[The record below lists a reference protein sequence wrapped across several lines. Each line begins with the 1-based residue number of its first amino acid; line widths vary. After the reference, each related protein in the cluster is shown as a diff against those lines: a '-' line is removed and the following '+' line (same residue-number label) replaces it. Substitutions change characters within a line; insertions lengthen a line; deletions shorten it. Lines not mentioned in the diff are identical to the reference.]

1 MRNYPLHL
9 LPLLLLPALAA
20 CQPERKPGDI
30 GTSLSTPA
38 ALALTGSGANA
49 VLLVSNANFQLE
61 FSSGSLAA
69 IDLSAVDESKRL
81 NLAGDVVLSTVP
93 LPSFSGPIAIT
104 PDGDRAL
111 ITNRLS
117 EGETR
122 STPDRVFVVDVSD
135 PSALSEVDLQ
145 PSVDGPQS
153 FLTVGHDPFGI
164 TAVRLPPEG
173 PGRPVRDR
181 AFVANATDGSLSVL
195 NLSDGT
201 YCGNGTV
208 PAPCVDDPVPFPRA
222 SEVSFIDTGAVS
234 EAFLEGPG
242 IAPQITP
249 TDDWT
254 VTFLEGA
261 GVCPT
266 PSDGSPAGF
275 WRVEGELTGVQP
287 NHACTGF
294 LYVTS
299 VGLTFQVLR
308 PTDDQGNPTGPPP
321 TQGDRFEFQTFY
333 GDFEPTS
340 RIALSRSFPGAAI
353 SGVGAGRVL
362 FDPFRHWLYVSS
374 RLTEFIYVVDARDFS
389 FLGIFPVASNVTG
402 RDTRGMALSPDGESL
417 YVVNRSPNALLEID
431 PDTLEPGLV
440 PQVVGEGVVS
450 SVVLDAGPSDLA
462 LTPDGRYA
470 LVTAFDQDLLDVV
483 DLQTGMPVLSTPLG
497 DGPFAITLS
506 PDGTR
511 AYIAQYFSSAID
523 VVDVDPS
530 SPRFGEVIT
539 TIANE
544 NYDAER

>member
-1 MRNYPLHL
+1 MRIRPLHL
-9 LPLLLLPALAA
+9 LALLLLPALAA
-20 CQPERKPGDI
+20 CQPERKPGEI

-38 ALALTGSGANA
+38 ALALVGSGANA

-69 IDLSAVDESKRL
+69 IDLSAVDESKRI
-81 NLAGDVVLSTVP
+81 NLAQDVVLSTVP

-122 STPDRVFVVDVSD
+122 STPDRVFVVDVTD
-135 PSALSEVDLQ
+135 PSALSEVDLE
-145 PSVDGPQS
+145 PSAEGAQS

-173 PGRPVRDR
+173 PGLPVRDR
-181 AFVANATDGSLSVL
+181 AFVANATEGSLSVL
-195 NLSDGT
+195 NLTDGT
-201 YCGNGTV
+201 YCGGGTV
-208 PAPCVDDPVPFPRA
+208 PAPCVDDPIPFPRA
-222 SEVSFIDTGAVS
+222 SDVSFVDTGAASEVS
-234 EAFLEGPG
+234 LEGPG

-249 TDDWT
+249 TENWT
-254 VTFLEGA
+254 VTFIEGA
-261 GVCPT
+261 GVCPSPT
-266 PSDGSPAGF
+266 DGASAGY
-275 WRVEGELTGVQP
+275 WRVEGEFSGIRP
-287 NHACTGF
+287 NHACTGI
-294 LYVTS
+294 LYVTDL
-299 VGLTFQVLR
+299 GLTFQIVR

-321 TQGDRFEFQTFY
+321 TQGDRFEFQTFF

-340 RIALSRSFPGAAI
+340 RIPLSRSFPGAAI

-362 FDPFRHWLYVSS
+362 FDPFRQWIYVTS
-374 RLTEFIYVVDARDFS
+374 RLTEFVYVLDARDFS
-389 FLGIFPVASNVTG
+389 FLGIFPVTSNVSG
-402 RDTRGMALSPDGESL
+402 RDTRGLALSPDGESL

-450 SVVLDAGPSDLA
+450 SVVLDAGPSDIA

-470 LVTAFDQDLLDVV
+470 LVTAFDEDLLDVV
-483 DLQTGMPVLSTPLG
+483 DLRTNSPVLSTPLG

-511 AYIAQYFSSAID
+511 AYIAEYFSSAID
-523 VVDVDPS
+523 VVDVDPAS
-530 SPRFGEVIT
+530 ARFGEVIT

-544 NYDAER
+544 DYDPDR